1 MKTRKN
7 ALALTAA
14 LLCGTVSA
22 QIALGGAGSYELR
35 RMPVLQPDGSV
46 VMQQVAVPVQTVAPV
61 RAAPPPP
68 PRRDDWDRHDD
79 WDHRDR
85 HKHRDRR
92 DVRDGHRDH
101 RDRRDVRDDRDDR
114 DGHRDRRDD
123 RDVRDD
129 RDGHRD
135 RRAGRS
141 GASLPKGY
149 SRVGSY
155 TAGGSAK
162 ETGGP
167 SSRPI
172 RKVRIVATSGSVIV
186 NTVVVREG
194 GAKTPHTLA
203 VRLAA
208 GESREIDLGSARRV
222 TGLRI
227 SDGGKGTYEIQVR

>member
-14 LLCGTVSA
+14 LFCGTVSA

-85 HKHRDRR
+85 HDHRDRR
-92 DVRDGHRDH
+92 DMRGHRDH
-101 RDRRDVRDDRDDR
+101 RDRRDVRDDRDD
-114 DGHRDRRDD
+114 HRDRRD
-123 RDVRDD
+123 
-129 RDGHRD
+129 
-135 RRAGRS
+135 ARS

-149 SRVGSY
+149 SHVGSY

-162 ETGGP
+162 ETGAP

-208 GESREIDLGSARRV
+208 GESREIDLGSARNV

>member
-1 MKTRKN
+1 MNTHKN
-7 ALALTAA
+7 LLALACAA
-14 LLCGTVSA
+14 LCGASSA
-22 QIALGGAGSYELR
+22 QMALGGSGAYQIR
-35 RMPVLQPDGSV
+35 QMPVMQPDGSV
-46 VMQQVAVPVQTVAPV
+46 VMQQVAVPVQGVAPVQAVVPVQTVAPP
-61 RAAPPPP
+61 AYSPPPP
-68 PRRDDWDRHDD
+68 PRRDWRDDRRDRWDDD

-85 HKHRDRR
+85 HDRR
-92 DVRDGHRDH
+92 DR
-101 RDRRDVRDDRDDR
+101 
-114 DGHRDRRDD
+114 

-135 RRAGRS
+135 RRDARS

-162 ETGGP
+162 ETGAP

-208 GESREIDLGSARRV
+208 GESREIDLGSARNV

>member
-1 MKTRKN
+1 MNTKQN
-7 ALALTAA
+7 LLALACAA
-14 LLCGTVSA
+14 LCGASSA
-22 QIALGGAGSYELR
+22 QMALGGSGAYQIR
-35 RMPVLQPDGSV
+35 QMPVMQPDGSV
-46 VMQQVAVPVQTVAPV
+46 VVQQVAVPVQGVGPAQTVVPVQTVTPPAYAPP
-61 RAAPPPP
+61 AYAPPPP
-68 PRRDDWDRHDD
+68 PRRDRWDDD

-85 HKHRDRR
+85 H
-92 DVRDGHRDH
+92 DH
-101 RDRRDVRDDRDDR
+101 RDRRDVRDDR

-123 RDVRDD
+123 RRD
-129 RDGHRD
+129 
-135 RRAGRS
+135 ARS

-162 ETGGP
+162 ETGAP

-208 GESREIDLGSARRV
+208 GESREIDLGSARNV

-227 SDGGKGTYEIQVR
+227 SDGGKGTYEVQVR

>member
-7 ALALTAA
+7 VLALTAA

-35 RMPVLQPDGSV
+35 RMPVLQPDGSA

-68 PRRDDWDRHDD
+68 PRRDDRRGRRDDWDRHDD
-79 WDHRDR
+79 WDRRDR
-85 HKHRDRR
+85 
-92 DVRDGHRDH
+92 RDH
-101 RDRRDVRDDRDDR
+101 RDRHDVRDDR

-123 RDVRDD
+123 RRDV
-129 RDGHRD
+129 
-135 RRAGRS
+135 RS

-155 TAGGSAK
+155 TVGGSAK
-162 ETGGP
+162 ETGAP

>member
-1 MKTRKN
+1 MNTKQN
-7 ALALTAA
+7 LLALACAA
-14 LLCGTVSA
+14 LCGASSA
-22 QIALGGAGSYELR
+22 QMALGGSGAYQIR
-35 RMPVLQPDGSV
+35 QMPVVQPDGSV
-46 VMQQVAVPVQTVAPV
+46 VVQQVAVPVQGVAPAQTVVPVQTVAPP
-61 RAAPPPP
+61 AYAPPPP
-68 PRRDDWDRHDD
+68 PRRDWRDDRRDRWDDD
-79 WDHRDR
+79 WDDDWDDR
-85 HKHRDRR
+85 HGRRDRR
-92 DVRDGHRDH
+92 NGDWRDDH
-101 RDRRDVRDDRDDR
+101 RP
-114 DGHRDRRDD
+114 HRNDDRRDD
-123 RDVRDD
+123 GR
-129 RDGHRD
+129 GA
-135 RRAGRS
+135 RA

-162 ETGGP
+162 ETGAP

-208 GESREIDLGSARRV
+208 GESREIDLGSARNV

>member
-35 RMPVLQPDGSV
+35 RMAVLQPDGSV

-85 HKHRDRR
+85 HDHRDRR

-114 DGHRDRRDD
+114 DGHRDRRD
-123 RDVRDD
+123 
-129 RDGHRD
+129 
-135 RRAGRS
+135 ARS

-162 ETGGP
+162 ETGAP

-186 NTVVVREG
+186 NTVVVRES

-208 GESREIDLGSARRV
+208 GESREIDLGSARNV

>member
-7 ALALTAA
+7 VLALTAA

-68 PRRDDWDRHDD
+68 PRRDDRRGRRDDWDRHDD
-79 WDHRDR
+79 WDRRDR
-85 HKHRDRR
+85 
-92 DVRDGHRDH
+92 RDH
-101 RDRRDVRDDRDDR
+101 RDRHDVRDDR

-123 RDVRDD
+123 RRDV
-129 RDGHRD
+129 
-135 RRAGRS
+135 RS

-155 TAGGSAK
+155 TVGGSAK
-162 ETGGP
+162 ETGAP

-227 SDGGKGTYEIQVR
+227 SDGGKGTYEVQVR